1 MTFRSISTYFCRIS
15 GGKGW
20 DMTEKAV
27 VYASKL
33 GKTRKTG
40 DFIALELKAD
50 KFNLKKQMAIDL
62 SEYSHIIF
70 GTGIMAGKPYKVLAE
85 FINNNKNQLKGKK
98 LTLFIC
104 CKHDEEK
111 GKAQCEEVSKM
122 LEIPHAVFFTG
133 KIETTD
139 EGFNTDVDEFI
150 REMKKK

>member
-1 MTFRSISTYFCRIS
+1 
-15 GGKGW
+15 
-20 DMTEKAV
+20 MTEKAV

-33 GKTRKTG
+33 GKTRKVG
-40 DFIALELKAD
+40 DYIACELKAD
-50 KFNLKKQMAIDL
+50 KFDLKKQKAIDL
-62 SEYSHIIF
+62 SEYSQIIF
-70 GTGIMAGKPYKVLAE
+70 GTGIMAGKPYSAIVE
-85 FINNNKNQLKGKK
+85 FINSNKAQLKGKK

-111 GKAQCEEVSKM
+111 GKAQCENVSKM

-139 EGFNTDVDEFI
+139 EGFNTDVDDFI

>member
-1 MTFRSISTYFCRIS
+1 MHILPNIER
-15 GGKGW
+15 KGW
-20 DMTEKAV
+20 DMTDKAV

-40 DFIALELKAD
+40 DYIACELNAD
-50 KFNLKKQMAIDL
+50 KFDLKKQKVIDL
-62 SEYSHIIF
+62 SEYSQIIF
-70 GTGIMAGKPYKVLAE
+70 GTGIMAGKPYSALVE
-85 FINNNKNQLKGKK
+85 FISNNKAQLKGKK

-111 GKAQCEEVSKM
+111 GKAQCENVSKI

-133 KIETTD
+133 KVETTD

-150 REMKKK
+150 KEMKKK